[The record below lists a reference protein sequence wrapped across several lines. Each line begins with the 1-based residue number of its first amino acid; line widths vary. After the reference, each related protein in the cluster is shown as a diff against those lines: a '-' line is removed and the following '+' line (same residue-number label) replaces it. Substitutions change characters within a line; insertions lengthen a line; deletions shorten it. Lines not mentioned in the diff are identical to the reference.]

1 MARMNKMIT
10 LSPAHYDQAQSM
22 RNFSGW
28 IANRMDAKPQAPN
41 KSWAQVLFMI
51 GQEFGLDSEEY
62 RSWLAMKSIVDQLPK

>member
-1 MARMNKMIT
+1 MNKMIT

-28 IANRMDAKPQAPN
+28 IANRMDAKPQSPS